1 MPRVNK
7 KLEWNVIYF
16 DINKKAFTV
25 YNVLSDR
32 IIKEI
37 VDRTKK
43 ITNRDLF
50 AEEVRHIIMY
60 YFWSKCEWEIVLQE
74 WTGASKKE
82 EIKVDVYDQLTLN
95 WNRFIDY
102 LWNNLYLK

>member
-16 DINKKAFTV
+16 DVNKKAFTV

-43 ITNRDLF
+43 ITSRDLF

-74 WTGASKKE
+74 WTGTSKKE
-82 EIKVDVYDQLTLN
+82 EIKVDAYDQLALN

-102 LWNNLYLK
+102 LWDNLYLK